1 MIRKRNKDIDILKG
15 IGIISV
21 VIGHALNTEIF
32 KSDFSEATRK
42 FVYIYHLGIFF
53 FCSGYF
59 FKVSSVVSIVR
70 KLLKQYRFFVS
81 VCLSS
86 FIFLGSLSTV
96 VGR

>member
-42 FVYIYHLGIFF
+42 FIYIIWEFF
-53 FCSGYF
+53 SFVQVICL
-59 FKVSSVVSIVR
+59 
-70 KLLKQYRFFVS
+70 KLVQ
-81 VCLSS
+81 
-86 FIFLGSLSTV
+86 
-96 VGR
+96 